1 MSQKGLANSLKAVI
15 IGIGICGLVIYF
27 YFLPVWGKVIVNSA
41 PGYEDCYLPWMIFLW
56 ITAIPCYLVLFCG
69 WKIASEIGRDNSFSD
84 INAKL
89 LKYIAGLAAFDS
101 IFLFVGSIVLYILN
115 LSHVTVVLL
124 SIVIVFAGI
133 TVTIAAAA
141 LSHLVYKA
149 AVLKKES
156 ELTI

>member
-15 IGIGICGLVIYF
+15 IGIGACGLAIYF

-41 PGYEDCYLPWMIFLW
+41 EGYEDCYLPWMFFLW

-89 LKYIAGLAAFDS
+89 LKYIAGLTAFDS
-101 IFLFVGSIVLYILN
+101 VFLFVGSIVLYILN

-124 SIVIVFAGI
+124 SMVIVFAGI
-133 TVTIAAAA
+133 TVTVAAAA